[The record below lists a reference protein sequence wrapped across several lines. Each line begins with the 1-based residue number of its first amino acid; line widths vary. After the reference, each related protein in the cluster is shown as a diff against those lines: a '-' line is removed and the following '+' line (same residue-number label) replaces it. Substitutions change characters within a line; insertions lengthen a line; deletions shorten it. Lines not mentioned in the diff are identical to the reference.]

1 MLADALIRRARAR
14 GIPYK
19 LFDGHGL
26 YLLVTAIGS
35 RYWRFKFRINSL
47 EKVLALGVYPD
58 VSLKLARER
67 REQARRQVA
76 QGIDPT
82 ATRKAEKSTPSNSF
96 EAVGREWFAA
106 YSPRWAPSH
115 AGKVRRR
122 LEMDI
127 YPWIGK
133 SQVSAVTARELL
145 KCLRRIEARGALD
158 TAHRSHQDCG
168 RIFRYAIA
176 TGRAERDPSADL
188 RGALPPAVEGH
199 FPTITEPSKIGE
211 LLRAIDGY
219 SGTIVVRCALRLA
232 PFVFVRPGELRCA
245 LWADFDLRGAEWRIP
260 GQRMKMKIPHIIP
273 LSRQALD
280 ILRELHPLTG
290 NGNYVFPSEQTK
302 ARSMSDNT
310 VNAALRRLGYGVGEM
325 TGHGFRSM
333 ASTLLNERG
342 WDRDA
347 VERQLAHTEK
357 DNVRAAY
364 NYAQYLPERRRMMQA
379 WADYLD
385 ELRVHISAASY
396 AEPRERAVKRFGQQT
411 TDSFRPVWPPNPESR
426 SQAIPPRERR
436 S

>member
-1 MLADALIRRARAR
+1 MLQLQRAN
-14 GIPYK
+14 Y
-19 LFDGHGL
+19 
-26 YLLVTAIGS
+26 
-35 RYWRFKFRINSL
+35 
-47 EKVLALGVYPD
+47 
-58 VSLKLARER
+58 
-67 REQARRQVA
+67 
-76 QGIDPT
+76 
-82 ATRKAEKSTPSNSF
+82 SNVC
-96 EAVGREWFAA
+96 A
-106 YSPRWAPSH
+106 
-115 AGKVRRR
+115 
-122 LEMDI
+122 
-127 YPWIGK
+127 
-133 SQVSAVTARELL
+133 
-145 KCLRRIEARGALD
+145 RIEARGALD

-188 RGALPPAVEGH
+188 RGALPPAIEGH
-199 FPTITEPSKIGE
+199 FPTITEPSNIGE

-232 PFVFVRPGELRCA
+232 PLVFVRPGELRCA

-364 NYAQYLPERRRMMQA
+364 NYAQYLPERRKMMQA
-379 WADYLD
+379 WAD
-385 ELRVHISAASY
+385 
-396 AEPRERAVKRFGQQT
+396 
-411 TDSFRPVWPPNPESR
+411 
-426 SQAIPPRERR
+426 
-436 S
+436 